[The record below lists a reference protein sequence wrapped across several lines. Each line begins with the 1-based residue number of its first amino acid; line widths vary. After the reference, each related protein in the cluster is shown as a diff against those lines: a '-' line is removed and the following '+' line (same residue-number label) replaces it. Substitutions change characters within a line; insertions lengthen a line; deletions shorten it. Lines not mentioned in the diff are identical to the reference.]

1 MRFTILSLFFVL
13 IVFQGCKN
21 ESKDQIVIVKTE
33 FGDMKIKLYD
43 ETPRHR
49 DNFIRLAKDGFY
61 NDLLFHR
68 VINEFMIQGGD
79 PDSKNAKPGVQLGN
93 GGPGYDL
100 PAEIHFPQL
109 FHKKGVI
116 AAAREGDNVNP
127 EKKSSGSQF
136 YIVQGKTF
144 TDEELNKAEDRVN
157 GMMKQQLSFSLM
169 SAYKDSLR
177 ALQKAGKF
185 DEYTALQ
192 QKIKAEID
200 QKIKG
205 LEKFTIPDSLREVY
219 KTIGGTP
226 HLDTNYTVFGEVI
239 EGLNV
244 IDSIAAVETDSKN
257 RPVNDIKMTVEIVK

>member
-1 MRFTILSLFFVL
+1 
-13 IVFQGCKN
+13 
-21 ESKDQIVIVKTE
+21 
-33 FGDMKIKLYD
+33 MKIKLYD

-49 DNFIRLAKDGFY
+49 DNFIRLTKDGFY
-61 NDLLFHR
+61 NNLLFHR

-100 PAEIHFPQL
+100 PAEIRFPQL

-136 YIVQGKTF
+136 YITQGKIF
-144 TDEELNKAEDRVN
+144 TDEELDKIEERIN
-157 GMMKQQLSFSLM
+157 GMKKNQVYYSLM
-169 SAYKDSLR
+169 SAQKNSLIT
-177 ALQKAGKF
+177 LQKEGKF
-185 DEYTALQ
+185 DEYTTLQ
-192 QKIKAEID
+192 QKIKEEAE
-200 QKIKG
+200 QKIKK
-205 LEKFTIPDSLREVY
+205 LTKYTIPENIREVY
-219 KTIGGTP
+219 KTVGGTP

-244 IDSIAAVETDSKN
+244 IDSIATVETDPNN
-257 RPVNDIKMTVEIVK
+257 RPLKDIKMTVEIVK

>member
-1 MRFTILSLFFVL
+1 MRFTLLSLFFILV
-13 IVFQGCKN
+13 VFQGCKN
-21 ESKDQIVIVKTE
+21 EPKNQIVVIKTE

-49 DNFIRLAKDGFY
+49 DNFIRLTKDGFY
-61 NDLLFHR
+61 NNLLFHR

-100 PAEIHFPQL
+100 PAEIRFPQL

-144 TDEELNKAEDRVN
+144 TDEELNKVEDRVN
-157 GMMKQQLSFSLM
+157 GMMKKQVYYTLM
-169 SAYKDSLR
+169 STHKDSLI
-177 ALQKAGKF
+177 ALQKDRKF

-192 QKIKAEID
+192 QKIKVEIE
-200 QKIKG
+200 QKTKG
-205 LEKFTIPDSLREVY
+205 LEKFTIPDSLREIY
-219 KTIGGTP
+219 KTVGGTP

-239 EGLNV
+239 EGFNV
-244 IDSIAAVETDSKN
+244 IDSIAGVKTDPNN
-257 RPVNDIKMTVEIVK
+257 RPLKDIKMTVEIVK

>member
-1 MRFTILSLFFVL
+1 MKQALLLFSILL
-13 IVFQGCKN
+13 ILQGCKN
-21 ESKDQIVIVKTE
+21 KPKDHIVIVKTE
-33 FGDMKIKLYD
+33 FGDMKIKLYN

-49 DNFIRLAKDGFY
+49 DNFIRLVKDGFY

-79 PDSKNAKPGVQLGN
+79 PDSRNAKPGVQLGE
-93 GGPGYDL
+93 GDPGYDL

-116 AAAREGDNVNP
+116 AAAREGDSVNP

-144 TDEELNKAEDRVN
+144 TDEQLNKIEERIN
-157 GMMKQQLSFSLM
+157 GMKKKQIFYSLM
-169 SAYKDSLR
+169 TENKDSLM
-177 ALQKAGKF
+177 ALRKEGKF
-185 DEYTALQ
+185 EEFTTLQ
-192 QKIKAEID
+192 QKIKDEAE
-200 QKIKG
+200 QRFNNQPKY
-205 LEKFTIPDSLREVY
+205 TIPENIRGVY
-219 KTIGGTP
+219 KTVGGTP

-244 IDSIAAVETDSKN
+244 IDSIAVVETDPN
-257 RPVNDIKMTVEIVK
+257 DRPLKDIKMTVEVLN